1 MLSVQGAILL
11 SIADRDKPEALPIIK
26 KLSLMGWISIAVGT
40 LFALGIVAAGITAVR
55 MKSRV
60 SEIAEEIHRQMEAHP
75 TLAAE
80 AMVDRLESHAALLSV
95 PPEEGVALLQDLGP
109 DAPAEAFMRE
119 FFGGTVELFP
129 EGPEIVEG
137 IKNQVRDGFMEIKS
151 DEGRVRMDLI
161 RGEDGG
167 ALVIDSDQGQ
177 VRFDLRKTDDG
188 GYLAIDSE
196 DGQVRFDLIKGENG
210 GSLLIHSNDGDVR
223 FDVTGGDD
231 GGSMTV
237 RSDEGTLR
245 LGAGQEA
252 EVMPGWVPR
261 IEGMPSDPDRV
272 YSLASREGFM
282 GAVAWQG
289 DGSAREILS
298 FYRDWLEGE
307 GYEFRA
313 QHRTRD
319 GGAEVNALWA
329 RRESDGRVVFLVAS
343 QEDSLTSILL
353 GYGERR

>member
-1 MLSVQGAILL
+1 MYDEFERAVTGRSGERLSF
-11 SIADRDKPEALPIIK
+11 
-26 KLSLMGWISIAVGT
+26 MGWISIAVGT
-40 LFALGIVAAGITAVR
+40 LFVLGIVGAGLAAVR

-60 SEIAEEIHRQMEAHP
+60 GEIAHEIQRQMEVRP

-95 PPEEGVALLQDLGP
+95 PPEEGVALLQDLSP
-109 DAPAEAFMRE
+109 DAPSEAFMRE
-119 FFGGTVELFP
+119 FFGGTLELFP
-129 EGPEIVEG
+129 EGPEIAEG
-137 IKNQVRDGFMEIKS
+137 IKNQVRDGVMEIKS
-151 DEGRVRMDLI
+151 AQGKVRMDLI
-161 RGEDGG
+161 RDDDGG
-167 ALVIDSDQGQ
+167 ALVIDSDEGQ

-188 GYLAIDSE
+188 GYLAIDSK
-196 DGQVRFDLIKGENG
+196 DGQVRFDLIKGDNG

-237 RSDEGTLR
+237 RSEEGTLR

-252 EVMPGWVPR
+252 ESMPGWVR
-261 IEGMPSDPDRV
+261 RVGGMPSDPQRV
-272 YSLASREGFM
+272 YSLTSRDGFM
-282 GAVAWQG
+282 GAVTWQG
-289 DGSAREILS
+289 DGSARDILS

-319 GGAEVNALWA
+319 GGAEVNSLWA

-343 QEDSLTSILL
+343 QEETLTDVLL